1 MAKKINTTQIR
12 PSISVD
18 TLIILEAL
26 SKKGEPLGLTIEK
39 LLNESPTF
47 LNKKTQL
54 NLFKKKDTIEQLEF
68 PFKD

>member
-26 SKKGEPLGLTIEK
+26 SKGEPLGLTIER

-47 LNKKTQL
+47 LNKKEQL
-54 NLFKKKDTIEQLEF
+54 NLFKENTLEQEQLEF
-68 PFKD
+68 PFID

>member
-12 PSISVD
+12 PSICVD

-26 SKKGEPLGLTIEK
+26 SKGEPLGLTIGK

-47 LNKKTQL
+47 LNKKEQL
-54 NLFKKKDTIEQLEF
+54 NLFLTESAFAQETRSKL
-68 PFKD
+68 